1 MPLKELPSYQEQD
14 ANPSDES
21 LESGIYDSTLAKKFA
36 LEYVKS
42 YGNPLKAYMR
52 TFGVTRQSAF
62 KNVDAY
68 MQNEC
73 VRICIAKVTAPT
85 ETIASAGEV
94 LAAITSELRTAEDS
108 KDRLKAAEIL
118 LKVRG
123 HMDRDKSKKQAGTG
137 AMVLVAMVKQYANK
151 SPAALEAELIGG
163 AHALRDGD
171 RDGVEGEDADGGG
184 EVDLAGE
191 GDFLDTTG
199 DSVAS
204 SGHPEGHAQS
214 GQEREEMI

>member
-1 MPLKELPSYQEQD
+1 
-14 ANPSDES
+14 
-21 LESGIYDSTLAKKFA
+21 
-36 LEYVKS
+36 
-42 YGNPLKAYMR
+42 
-52 TFGVTRQSAF
+52 
-62 KNVDAY
+62 
-68 MQNEC
+68 
-73 VRICIAKVTAPT
+73 
-85 ETIASAGEV
+85 
-94 LAAITSELRTAEDS
+94 LRAAEDS

-123 HMDRDKSKKQAGTG
+123 HMDRDKTKKQAGAG

-163 AHALRDGD
+163 AHALRGGD
-171 RDGVEGEDADGGG
+171 RDGFEGEDADGSG

-199 DSVAS
+199 DSVTS